1 MNDTGD
7 TKGQSEGRGKGS
19 GHKRCCGVC
28 CLRGGVRGCCLHG
41 WPTRMAGLGGIAAR
55 CPCHGLLPTLWPA
68 APKLSKKGGA
78 DRADCRGQ
86 KGRQGAQVALRS
98 RRPRTAGP
106 PSPPPLR
113 AAGGLA
119 GAHTNIQS
127 GSVSAQPIWE
137 TAANLGEAYLSRAA
151 GRLEVLACTNSWCT
165 ACRGD
170 TRGGEAAL
178 RSECRQGW
186 RAPAPYNL
194 VAAWEMEA
202 QRAFCPAPL
211 KTHLCAVAQVARRV
225 AAVVGERGG
234 PAGLVEHPQRHG
246 DARGGDGGGQVV
258 EHGVVHQRQ
267 LSQVAAQELK
277 GHVQGDLACRW
288 VGGGR

>member
-113 AAGGLA
+113 VAGGLA

-127 GSVSAQPIWE
+127 GQRVGAAHLGDSGKLGRGILVARGRQAGGLGLHKQLVHSLQGGHKGWGSGAQIRVPAGVARASPIQPCGRMGDGSAARLLPC
-137 TAANLGEAYLSRAA
+137 TAQDAPVRSGAGRAA
-151 GRLEVLACTNSWCT
+151 
-165 ACRGD
+165 
-170 TRGGEAAL
+170 
-178 RSECRQGW
+178 RSRCSG
-186 RAPAPYNL
+186 
-194 VAAWEMEA
+194 
-202 QRAFCPAPL
+202 
-211 KTHLCAVAQVARRV
+211 
-225 AAVVGERGG
+225 
-234 PAGLVEHPQRHG
+234 
-246 DARGGDGGGQVV
+246 
-258 EHGVVHQRQ
+258 
-267 LSQVAAQELK
+267 
-277 GHVQGDLACRW
+277 
-288 VGGGR
+288 